1 MIRALVV
8 DDSHFMR
15 TVISDILE
23 DGGIEVVDQGANGRE
38 AVKLVEEH
46 DPDVVTM
53 DVEMPEMDG
62 IEAVETI
69 MERHPVP
76 IMMLSALTTDGADAT
91 LEAMDKGAVDAFA
104 KPGGTITTEMSSHD
118 EELVSMVEAVAKA
131 DPTARPASTRSS
143 GTPATSHADRSSD
156 EYLDS
161 PTLVIGASTGG
172 PNVVEAVLGSLPS
185 EANFRV
191 LVVQHMPDAFTTRFA
206 NRLDSKSE
214 YDVREATDGE
224 RIGGGEALVAK
235 GDYHLVVS
243 GYSNG
248 RMRVKLEQSDPVH
261 SVRPAIDVTMESVAE
276 RVHDPITGVLLT
288 GMGGDG
294 SAGAVALKEA
304 GGSVLVQDEETSAV
318 FGIPARAIETG
329 CVDAVLPEGEIVDGI
344 LDTIRSD
351 T

>member
-1 MIRALVV
+1 MIRALVI

-15 TVISDILE
+15 TVITDILE
-23 DGGIEVVDQGANGRE
+23 GGGIDVVDQGANGRE
-38 AVKLVEEH
+38 AVRLVEEH

-53 DVEMPEMDG
+53 DVEMPEMNG

-69 MERHPVP
+69 MDRHPVP
-76 IMMLSALTTDGADAT
+76 IMMLSALTTEGADAT
-91 LEAMDKGAVDAFA
+91 LKALDRGAVDAFA
-104 KPGGTITTEMSSHD
+104 KPGGTITTDLSSHD
-118 EELVSMVEAVAKA
+118 DELVSTVEAVAAAEPTPRATVSQTEPA
-131 DPTARPASTRSS
+131 DTAT
-143 GTPATSHADRSSD
+143 GNDD
-156 EYLDS
+156 YVDD

-172 PNVVEAVLGSLPS
+172 PNVVESVLASLPT
-185 EANFRV
+185 EPDFRV
-191 LVVQHMPDAFTTRFA
+191 LVVQHMPDTFTARFA
-206 NRLDSKSE
+206 NRLDAKSA

-248 RMRVKLEQSDPVH
+248 RLRVKLDQSEPVH

-276 RVHDPITGVLLT
+276 RVTDPVTAVLLT
-288 GMGGDG
+288 GMGTDG
-294 SAGAVALKEA
+294 ASGAEA
-304 GGSVLVQDEETSAV
+304 IANADGTVIAQDEDSCAV

-329 CVDAVLPEGEIVDGI
+329 CVDAVLPAEDIVDGI
-344 LDTIRSD
+344 LDTVRRD